1 MSFGSEVWCRL
12 ALLDNKRDKTFLSI
26 NIYQKLVSVGFRCV
40 SALKSDSFKP
50 LIRLKI
56 SHNPFPRL

>member
-26 NIYQKLVSVGFRCV
+26 NIYQKPVSVGFRCV

-50 LIRLKI
+50 LIG
-56 SHNPFPRL
+56 